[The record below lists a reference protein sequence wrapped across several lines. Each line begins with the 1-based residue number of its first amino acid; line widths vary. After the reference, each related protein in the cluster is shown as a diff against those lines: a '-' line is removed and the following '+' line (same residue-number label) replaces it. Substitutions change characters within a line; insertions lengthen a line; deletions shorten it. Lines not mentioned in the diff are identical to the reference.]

1 MMSRWRTP
9 LATIIAAFVV
19 SAAAFAD
26 PSDDLRTRILKQTK
40 VIVVTELPVPAAE
53 YKGDGKANTLE
64 IVILT
69 KESDGPSRVTDD
81 GEVIFLYKASK
92 ETQRELITRAFE
104 IRIARAA
111 GGS

>member
-1 MMSRWRTP
+1 MFAALVLS
-9 LATIIAAFVV
+9 AT
-19 SAAAFAD
+19 AFAD
-26 PSDDLRTRILKQTK
+26 ATDELRTRILKQTK
-40 VIVVTELPVPAAE
+40 VIVVTEIPVPAAV
-53 YKGDGKANTLE
+53 YKGDGDPNTLE

-81 GEVIFLYKASK
+81 GEVIFLYKATK

-111 GGS
+111 SGM

>member
-1 MMSRWRTP
+1 
-9 LATIIAAFVV
+9 
-19 SAAAFAD
+19 
-26 PSDDLRTRILKQTK
+26 
-40 VIVVTELPVPAAE
+40 VIVVTELSVPAAE
-53 YKGDGKANTLE
+53 YKGDGNPKTLE

-104 IRIARAA
+104 IRYARAA
-111 GGS
+111 SGT